1 MTPFE
6 YTEWPCPAPGGGT
19 REEIALAFDKGRS
32 QRVLILPAWFDEA
45 NKMRRLTVE
54 VMRQLDMA
62 GIDCILPDLPG
73 CNEST
78 APLRDQTLVGWRIA
92 ASSAASHYRVTHVL
106 AIRAGALLA
115 PEGLPG
121 WHYAPL
127 AGRKVLRAMIRARTI
142 AAREAGVP
150 ERSEDL
156 QEIGRTGGIELAG
169 WHIGADMFSALETA
183 EPASDLSEIEQAAI
197 AGPALWLRA
206 VPGDNSAQADA
217 LAAIVA
223 VGTSAS

>member
-6 YTEWPCPAPGGGT
+6 YTEWPCPALGGGT

-32 QRVLILPAWFDEA
+32 KRVLILPAWFDEA

-54 VMRQLDMA
+54 VMRRLDMA

-78 APLRDQTLVGWRIA
+78 APLRDQTLDGWRIA
-92 ASSAASHYRVTHVL
+92 ASSAASHYRATHVF

-127 AGRKVLRAMIRARTI
+127 AGRQVLRAMIRARTI

-156 QEIGRTGGIELAG
+156 QEIGRTDGIELAG

-183 EPASDLSEIEQAAI
+183 EPASDLSEIDQAAI
-197 AGPALWLRA
+197 AGPARWLRA
-206 VPGDNSAQADA
+206 EPGDDPSQADA

-223 VGTSAS
+223 IAMSAS